1 MIPIL
6 LTTTNEKQPD
16 CVVAWDPLGG
26 SPIATLSGELAV
38 RNTLT
43 CFNEGVACAAAKKP
57 FIQVWN
63 FQSSA
68 STYRRILTKGMVGAI
83 TFTPDSEYVF
93 IAFEREVYV
102 YQTSS
107 GCLVGVLEGS
117 HSAKIG
123 ELKLS
128 TDHPTNPLMLA
139 TADLSGFL
147 ACWSLTGLMDELSL
161 LSSHTVS
168 KPYVSTTDGTESSQ
182 PEPTHT
188 PVWYIIQASQGL
200 PRLTFAENVLLV
212 CGTEGLKIL
221 SLFDGTVLCVTLT
234 DVLGGLYSVCAA
246 PGFDCRIFCGGS
258 DGLLY
263 TSCFEAS
270 QMCLTS
276 NKEFRR
282 CFTDSK
288 LSASQKT
295 ITEILI
301 PSTHP
306 NLLIVGARGG
316 LIEVLR
322 SDSQLTVLQ
331 KFSVLN
337 SAIATDQSGSCQLT
351 GLCLAPRPDWLSVI
365 DGAVDANNQ
374 TGFTL
379 GSQSATTELSENDES
394 GAGVFGRA
402 HCGIEPFKRHFGWHL
417 DDLVRVRLPS
427 VSERANLTRQHA
439 DNYLDDFRINMT
451 DSTDI
456 QQQRQTPGEKNE
468 LSDLRAQINKL
479 TTVNREL
486 LRRLVDRELESA
498 L

>member
-1 MIPIL
+1 MFPIL

-26 SPIATLSGELAV
+26 NPIATLSGELAV

-43 CFNEGVACAAAKKP
+43 CFNEGVACAAAQKP

-107 GCLVGVLEGS
+107 GCLVGVLE
-117 HSAKIG
+117 
-123 ELKLS
+123 
-128 TDHPTNPLMLA
+128 DYPTNPLMLA

-161 LSSHTVS
+161 LSSHTVL
-168 KPYVSTTDGTESSQ
+168 KPHVSTTDDTESSQ
-182 PEPTHT
+182 PKPNHT

-295 ITEILI
+295 ITEILL

-316 LIEVLR
+316 LIE
-322 SDSQLTVLQ
+322 
-331 KFSVLN
+331 FSVLN
-337 SAIATDQSGSCQLT
+337 SAIATEQSGPCQLT
-351 GLCLAPRPDWLSVI
+351 GLCLAPRPDWLSVM

-394 GAGVFGRA
+394 GAGVVGRT
-402 HCGIEPFKRHFGWHL
+402 HCGIEPFKRHFGWYL

-451 DSTDI
+451 DSTDM
-456 QQQRQTPGEKNE
+456 QQQRQTPSEKDE

-479 TTVNREL
+479 TTANREL
-486 LRRLVDRELESA
+486 LRRLVDRELQSA
-498 L
+498 S